1 MKKHFK
7 FSVVSIAVYLFMAN
21 QAGAANTWTEA
32 RSDAMGGTGVAAG
45 SYGSAVLINPA
56 LLAKAKP
63 DDDITVILPSIGAQI
78 SDKDNLRD
86 KIDDISDDVS
96 QYRNTLENINLIDLF
111 NPTSQASRDVSAAA
125 GDLADQLDSLKGKTA
140 SGKAG
145 AGIAVSIPNDVL
157 SVAFVAK
164 ANARARVSSYI
175 DQGDIDKLR
184 LVEDAPVTALGIN
197 PNDLKSKGFGRAAI
211 VSDYGVAVARQFDI
225 SGIPV
230 SVGITPKLQKTWLYN
245 YTVSIYNF
253 DSGDINS
260 SRYRNDDTGF
270 NVDAGLAADFGDS
283 WTVGLTGQNLF
294 SRDIDTKEVDGVRDT
309 YQISPLVT
317 AGAAWHNDLVTLTA
331 DGDLTETKGFKSEDT
346 SQYVGVGAEVTPLSW
361 LAVRAGY
368 RADVKGNDSNVFTGG
383 VGFAPFN
390 TVHVDLMGLYGEDET
405 WGAGAQLSMTF

>member
-7 FSVVSIAVYLFMAN
+7 FSVVSIAVSLFMAN

-32 RSDAMGGTGVAAG
+32 RSDAMGGTGVAAA

-63 DDDITVILPSIGAQI
+63 DDDVTVILPSIGAQI

-96 QYRNTLENINLIDLF
+96 QYRSTLENINLIDLF
-111 NPTSQASRDVSAAA
+111 NPRSQASRDVSSAA
-125 GDLADQLDSLKGKTA
+125 GDLANQLDSLKGKTA

-175 DQGDIDKLR
+175 DQGDVDKLR

-225 SGIPV
+225 SGVPV

-245 YTVSIYNF
+245 YTVSIYTF

-270 NVDAGLAADFGDS
+270 NVDAGLAADFGDN

-309 YQISPLVT
+309 YQIRPLVT

-405 WGAGAQLSMTF
+405 WGAGAQLSMTV